1 MNSSYYIAKQHKKVC
16 NKQLN
21 TKKNTY
27 SMSKIILIEKSGEI
41 KQTTVKN
48 YDETE
53 LFKKCGFKSAAGFE
67 MAHAWTA
74 EFNSVEYKLCVYG
87 KTTGKAGSE
96 NKYEFPP
103 PLDSTL
109 FFGAC
114 VAVLKTVNDDVLV
127 NMSESEFNDIIEFL
141 FGGFEDLG
149 SEDSE
154 DDEDESLSSFTNI
167 PKTKEGYAKDD
178 FVVDDDDDD
187 DELDTK
193 TKSKPPAKKTTKPVK
208 EKSKIVKKKPS
219 LPEDADL
226 PETPSV
232 LQCSEELVEED
243 YI

>member
-1 MNSSYYIAKQHKKVC
+1 
-16 NKQLN
+16 
-21 TKKNTY
+21 
-27 SMSKIILIEKSGEI
+27 MSKIILIEKSGEI
-41 KQTTVKN
+41 KETTIKN
-48 YDETE
+48 YDEAE
-53 LFKKCGFKSAAGFE
+53 LYKKCGFKSAAGFE

-74 EFNSVEYKLCVYG
+74 EFNNVEYKLCVYG
-87 KTTGKAGSE
+87 KTKGKSGSE
-96 NKYEFPP
+96 NKYEFPS

-114 VAVLKTVNDDVLV
+114 VAVLKTAVDNVLV
-127 NMSESEFNDIIEFL
+127 NMSESEFNDIMEFL

-154 DDEDESLSSFTNI
+154 DDDEGESCSNI
-167 PKTKEGYAKDD
+167 PKTKQGYVKDD
-178 FVVDDDDDD
+178 FIVDDDDEDIADD
-187 DELDTK
+187 FDTK
-193 TKSKPPAKKTTKPVK
+193 NKLKKPVKKAAKPVK

-226 PETPSV
+226 PEIPTV

>member
-1 MNSSYYIAKQHKKVC
+1 
-16 NKQLN
+16 
-21 TKKNTY
+21 
-27 SMSKIILIEKSGEI
+27 MSKIILIEKSGEI
-41 KQTTVKN
+41 KETTVKN
-48 YDETE
+48 YDEAE
-53 LFKKCGFKSAAGFE
+53 LYKKCGFKSAAGFE

-87 KTTGKAGSE
+87 KTKGKAGSE

-114 VAVLKTVNDDVLV
+114 VAVLKTEVDNVLV
-127 NMSESEFNDIIEFL
+127 NMSESEFNDIMEFL

-149 SEDSE
+149 SEDS
-154 DDEDESLSSFTNI
+154 DDNDVHKGEDESCSNI
-167 PKTKEGYAKDD
+167 PKTKQGYIKDD
-178 FVVDDDDDD
+178 FIVDDDEEDMVDD
-187 DELDTK
+187 LDTK
-193 TKSKPPAKKTTKPVK
+193 NILKKPTKKAAKPVK

-226 PETPSV
+226 SEIPSV
-232 LQCSEELVEED
+232 LHCSDELVEED